1 MEVTTI
7 LKAFLKADRE
17 QPHTPSETRLYFA
30 LLGLFQERANE
41 KGQFSATLDEVCKR
55 YGTTNKKHIRQTRE
69 TLCKKGILICTT
81 KQRFSSVYTFAI
93 GCKNA
98 PTQGYKN
105 VPTNG
110 SKNITADWYKK
121 VPAIGTDWYK
131 NIPTIGKEDIPTFD
145 KEDVPTFSKE
155 DVPTLSST
163 PEPRKRKVFEAS
175 TPFGKMEYHT
185 EEAAREASI
194 FCEKAMRQ
202 LYSTNKLKEIQA
214 FCLHWLAEDKKTK
227 KPLFKTKQEFYLPY
241 EFKKFKEAQ
250 TE

>member
-41 KGQFSATLDEVCKR
+41 KGQFVATLDEVCKR

-93 GCKNA
+93 GYKNV

-105 VPTNG
+105 VPTQG
-110 SKNITADWYKK
+110 YKNVPTQGCKNVPTNDNKSITADWYKNI
-121 VPAIGTDWYK
+121 PAI
-131 NIPTIGKEDIPTFD
+131 D

-155 DVPTLSST
+155 DVPKLNST

-214 FCLHWLAEDKKTK
+214 FCLHWLKEDKKTK

-241 EFKKFKEAQ
+241 EFKKFKENP

>member
-41 KGQFSATLDEVCKR
+41 KGQFVATLDEVCKR

-93 GCKNA
+93 GYKNV

-105 VPTNG
+105 VPTNDNK
-110 SKNITADWYKK
+110 SITADWYKNI
-121 VPAIGTDWYK
+121 PAI
-131 NIPTIGKEDIPTFD
+131 D

-155 DVPTLSST
+155 DVPTFSST

>member
-1 MEVTTI
+1 MEVTKI

-41 KGQFSATLDEVCKR
+41 KGQFVATLDEVCKR
-55 YGTTNKKHIRQTRE
+55 YGTTCKKHIRQTRE
-69 TLCKKGILICTT
+69 TLCKKGVIQYFVTNR
-81 KQRFSSVYTFAI
+81 KSSLYVLVD
-93 GCKNA
+93 GCKNI
-98 PTQGYKN
+98 PTNGNENITTQGYKN
-105 VPTNG
+105 IPTQ
-110 SKNITADWYKK
+110 
-121 VPAIGTDWYK
+121 WYK
-131 NIPTIGKEDIPTFD
+131 NVPTQWYKN
-145 KEDVPTFSKE
+145 VPTFSKE
-155 DVPTLSST
+155 DIPTLSST

-194 FCEKAMRQ
+194 FCEKAIRQ
-202 LYSTNKLKEIQA
+202 LYSTNKLKDIQA

>member
-1 MEVTTI
+1 MEVTKI
-7 LKAFLKADRE
+7 LKAFLKADRK

-41 KGQFSATLDEVCKR
+41 KGQFAATLDEVCKR
-55 YGTTNKKHIRQTRE
+55 YGTTYKKHIRQTRE
-69 TLCKKGILICTT
+69 ALCKKGLVKYFVTDRKTSIYVLVCGYENI
-81 KQRFSSVYTFAI
+81 
-93 GCKNA
+93 
-98 PTQGYKN
+98 PTQGYEN
-105 VPTNG
+105 IPTNG
-110 SKNITADWYKK
+110 NKNITTQGY
-121 VPAIGTDWYK
+121 
-131 NIPTIGKEDIPTFD
+131 DIPTFSE
-145 KEDVPTFSKE
+145 EDVPTF
-155 DVPTLSST
+155 ST

-241 EFKKFKEAQ
+241 EFKKFKEKP

>member
-1 MEVTTI
+1 MEVTKI

-41 KGQFSATLDEVCKR
+41 KGQFVATLDEVCKR
-55 YGTTNKKHIRQTRE
+55 YGTTCKTHLLQIRE
-69 TLCKKGILICTT
+69 TLCKKGLV
-81 KQRFSSVYTFAI
+81 KYSVTGSKTSIYVLVCSNENIT
-93 GCKNA
+93 
-98 PTQGYKN
+98 TQGYKN
-105 VPTNG
+105 VPTN
-110 SKNITADWYKK
+110 SNENIT
-121 VPAIGTDWYK
+121 TNSNE
-131 NIPTIGKEDIPTFD
+131 NIPKFG

-155 DVPTLSST
+155 DIPTLSST
-163 PEPRKRKVFEAS
+163 PKPRKRKVFEAS

-250 TE
+250 ELLNKT

>member
-41 KGQFSATLDEVCKR
+41 KGQFVATLDEVCKR

-105 VPTNG
+105 VPTQG
-110 SKNITADWYKK
+110 YD
-121 VPAIGTDWYK
+121 
-131 NIPTIGKEDIPTFD
+131 IPTFDKEDIPTFD
-145 KEDVPTFSKE
+145 KEDI
-155 DVPTLSST
+155 PTLSST
-163 PEPRKRKVFEAS
+163 PEHRKRKVFAAS
-175 TPFGKMEYHT
+175 TPFGKMEYRT

-194 FCEKAMRQ
+194 FCEKAIRQ
-202 LYSTNKLKEIQA
+202 FYSTNKLKEIQA
-214 FCLHWLAEDKKTK
+214 FCLYWLAEDKKTK
-227 KPLFKTKQEFYLPY
+227 KPLFKTKQDFYLPY

>member
-41 KGQFSATLDEVCKR
+41 KGQFVATLEEVCKR
-55 YGTTNKKHIRQTRE
+55 YGTNNKTHILQTRE

-81 KQRFSSVYTFAI
+81 KQRFSSVYTFVV
-93 GCKNA
+93 GN
-98 PTQGYKN
+98 KN
-105 VPTNG
+105 VPTSGN
-110 SKNITADWYKK
+110 KN
-121 VPAIGTDWYK
+121 VPTEWYK
-131 NIPTIGKEDIPTFD
+131 N
-145 KEDVPTFSKE
+145 VPTFSKE
-155 DVPTLSST
+155 DIPTFSST
-163 PEPRKRKVFEAS
+163 PKPRKRKVFAAS

-227 KPLFKTKQEFYLPY
+227 KPLFKTKQDFYLPY

>member
-41 KGQFSATLDEVCKR
+41 KGQFVATLDEVCKR

-93 GCKNA
+93 GYKNV

-110 SKNITADWYKK
+110 DENITADWYED
-121 VPAIGTDWYK
+121 VPTLS
-131 NIPTIGKEDIPTFD
+131 

-155 DVPTLSST
+155 DIPTFSST
-163 PEPRKRKVFEAS
+163 PKPRKRKVFEAS
-175 TPFGKMEYHT
+175 TPFGKKEYHT

>member
-1 MEVTTI
+1 MEVTKI
-7 LKAFLKADRE
+7 LKAFLKADRM

-41 KGQFSATLDEVCKR
+41 NGQFTATLDEVCKR
-55 YGTTNKKHIRQTRE
+55 YGTTCKKHIRQTRE
-69 TLCKKGILICTT
+69 TLCKKGVI
-81 KQRFSSVYTFAI
+81 QYSVTD
-93 GCKNA
+93 CKSCIYVLVDGYKNI
-98 PTQGYKN
+98 PTQG
-105 VPTNG
+105 
-110 SKNITADWYKK
+110 
-121 VPAIGTDWYK
+121 YK
-131 NIPTIGKEDIPTFD
+131 NIPTIGNKNVPTIGKEDVPTFD
-145 KEDVPTFSKE
+145 KEDVPT
-155 DVPTLSST
+155 TNT
-163 PEPRKRKVFEAS
+163 TTPRKRKVFEAS

-202 LYSTNKLKEIQA
+202 FYSTNKLKEIQA

>member
-1 MEVTTI
+1 MEVTKI

-55 YGTTNKKHIRQTRE
+55 YGTTCKTHLLQTRE
-69 TLCKKGILICTT
+69 TLCKKGLVKYSVTGSKTSIYVLVCSNENITT
-81 KQRFSSVYTFAI
+81 NGNENIT
-93 GCKNA
+93 
-98 PTQGYKN
+98 TQGY
-105 VPTNG
+105 
-110 SKNITADWYKK
+110 D
-121 VPAIGTDWYK
+121 
-131 NIPTIGKEDIPTFD
+131 IPTFSKEDIPTF
-145 KEDVPTFSKE
+145 
-155 DVPTLSST
+155 SST

-214 FCLHWLAEDKKTK
+214 FCLHWLAEDKKMK
-227 KPLFKTKQEFYLPY
+227 KPLFKTKQDFYLPY

>member
-30 LLGLFQERANE
+30 LLGLFQERADE
-41 KGQFSATLDEVCKR
+41 KGQFTATLDEVCKR
-55 YGTTNKKHIRQTRE
+55 YGTTYKKHIRKTRE
-69 TLCKKGILICTT
+69 TLCKKGVIKYAIT
-81 KQRFSSVYTFAI
+81 KCKSSIYTFVC
-93 GCKNA
+93 GYKNI

-105 VPTNG
+105 IPEIGN
-110 SKNITADWYKK
+110 KN
-121 VPAIGTDWYK
+121 
-131 NIPTIGKEDIPTFD
+131 
-145 KEDVPTFSKE
+145 VPTFNKE

-214 FCLHWLAEDKKTK
+214 FCLYWLAEDKKTK

>member
-30 LLGLFQERANE
+30 LLGLFQERADE
-41 KGQFSATLDEVCKR
+41 KGQFVATLDDVCKR
-55 YGTTNKKHIRQTRE
+55 YGTTCKKHIRKTRE
-69 TLCKKGILICTT
+69 TLCKKGIIQYFVTDC
-81 KQRFSSVYTFAI
+81 KSSIYVLVDGY
-93 GCKNA
+93 KNI

-105 VPTNG
+105 
-110 SKNITADWYKK
+110 ITTDWYKDI
-121 VPAIGTDWYK
+121 PAIVTDLYK
-131 NIPTIGKEDIPTFD
+131 NIPTIDKEDIPKFGKEDIPKFD
-145 KEDVPTFSKE
+145 KEDI
-155 DVPTLSST
+155 PTLSST
-163 PEPRKRKVFEAS
+163 PEPRKRKTFAAS
-175 TPFGKMEYHT
+175 TPFGKIEYHT

-227 KPLFKTKQEFYLPY
+227 KPLFKTKQDFYLPY

>member
-1 MEVTTI
+1 MEVTKI
-7 LKAFLKADRE
+7 LKAFLKADRK

-41 KGQFSATLDEVCKR
+41 KGQFAATLDEVCKR
-55 YGTTNKKHIRQTRE
+55 YGTNNKKHIRQTRE
-69 TLCKKGILICTT
+69 TLCKKGLV
-81 KQRFSSVYTFAI
+81 KYSVTDGKTSIYVLVC
-93 GCKNA
+93 GYKNV

-110 SKNITADWYKK
+110 YKNVPTNGNENITTQGY
-121 VPAIGTDWYK
+121 
-131 NIPTIGKEDIPTFD
+131 DIPTFNKD
-145 KEDVPTFSKE
+145 DIPTFGEEDVPTFSEE
-155 DVPTLSST
+155 DVPTFST

-175 TPFGKMEYHT
+175 TPFGKMEYRT
-185 EEAAREASI
+185 EEAAREASV

-227 KPLFKTKQEFYLPY
+227 KPLFKTKQDFYLPY
-241 EFKKFKEAQ
+241 EFKKFKERP

>member
-1 MEVTTI
+1 MEVTKI
-7 LKAFLKADRE
+7 LKAFIKADRE

-41 KGQFSATLDEVCKR
+41 KGQFVATLEEVCKR
-55 YGTTNKKHIRQTRE
+55 YGTTCKTHLLQIRE
-69 TLCKKGILICTT
+69 TLCKKGLVKYSVTDRKTSIYVLVCSNENITT
-81 KQRFSSVYTFAI
+81 I
-93 GCKNA
+93 GNENITTQGYKNI

-105 VPTNG
+105 VPTIGN
-110 SKNITADWYKK
+110 KN
-121 VPAIGTDWYK
+121 V
-131 NIPTIGKEDIPTFD
+131 PTIDKEDI
-145 KEDVPTFSKE
+145 
-155 DVPTLSST
+155 PTLSST
-163 PEPRKRKVFEAS
+163 PKPRKRKVFAAS

-185 EEAAREASI
+185 EEAAHEASI

-227 KPLFKTKQEFYLPY
+227 KPPFKTKQEFYLPY

>member
-41 KGQFSATLDEVCKR
+41 KGQFVATLDEVCKR

-93 GCKNA
+93 GYKNVPTQGYKNVPTQGYKNV

-110 SKNITADWYKK
+110 DENITADWYED
-121 VPAIGTDWYK
+121 VPTLS
-131 NIPTIGKEDIPTFD
+131 

-155 DVPTLSST
+155 DIPTFSST
-163 PEPRKRKVFEAS
+163 PKPRKRKVFEAS
-175 TPFGKMEYHT
+175 TPFGKKEYHT

>member
-30 LLGLFQERANE
+30 LLGLFQERADE
-41 KGQFSATLDEVCKR
+41 KGQFVATLEEVCKR
-55 YGTTNKKHIRQTRE
+55 YGTNNKTHILQTRE

-81 KQRFSSVYTFAI
+81 KQRFSSVYTFVV
-93 GCKNA
+93 GN
-98 PTQGYKN
+98 KN
-105 VPTNG
+105 VPTIGN
-110 SKNITADWYKK
+110 KNVPTDLYEDITADLY
-121 VPAIGTDWYK
+121 
-131 NIPTIGKEDIPTFD
+131 EDIPTFG
-145 KEDVPTFSKE
+145 KE

-163 PEPRKRKVFEAS
+163 PEPRKRKVFAAS
-175 TPFGKMEYHT
+175 TPFGKIEYHT

-194 FCEKAMRQ
+194 FCEKAMQQ

-227 KPLFKTKQEFYLPY
+227 KPLFKTKQDFYLPY
-241 EFKKFKEAQ
+241 ELKKFKEAQ

>member
-1 MEVTTI
+1 MEVTKI

-41 KGQFSATLDEVCKR
+41 KGQFAATLEEVCKR
-55 YGTTNKKHIRQTRE
+55 YGTNNKTHICKTRE

-93 GCKNA
+93 GN
-98 PTQGYKN
+98 KN
-105 VPTNG
+105 VPTIGN
-110 SKNITADWYKK
+110 KN
-121 VPAIGTDWYK
+121 V
-131 NIPTIGKEDIPTFD
+131 PTIGKEDIPT
-145 KEDVPTFSKE
+145 
-155 DVPTLSST
+155 LSNT
-163 PEPRKRKVFEAS
+163 PEPRKRKTFAAS
-175 TPFGKMEYHT
+175 TQFGKMEYHT

-214 FCLHWLAEDKKTK
+214 FCLHWLTEDKKTK